1 MKRLNGRFFLYAVLE
16 QPCVQRVFRYIKYG
30 LRGRGSAA
38 IGDSMKHL
46 WLPVM
51 ASVGMWG
58 FGSSFAVTWE
68 NQCASNG
75 FTFIKDSE
83 HFEVCKKPTADD
95 GRANNVTISESDA
108 QGALESLEKV
118 YTFYTDSLGWMLPFP
133 KSPDKKLKSNI
144 YVYENS
150 LMNSLYGGQDYV
162 KGLNN
167 EYGPGMWIGVGSLT
181 DYWGMSHEFAHGLQ
195 GVAGWMGNNSHAGW
209 MAESHANWM
218 AHQYNPNDAHCS
230 EYLINYPYLYYG
242 STRDRYCNWQFL
254 EHLKEKFG
262 GGTKGAKE
270 VNRIWMEAI
279 HDGEEGRMEQTP
291 FTAMMMVYDWTLEDL
306 NREFGLFAMKNATLE
321 YAPEK
326 KALYR
331 KSYGDYEF
339 STRRDLSYGDNYR
352 RHTRVTMLNKMIA
365 DDEVEGNA
373 SSVEGNVGAKSV
385 PARYVVPSYWAPQ
398 RWGYN
403 LVRIYPDSVGKV
415 TVKFRG
421 IVQSKKTVDGYKCFG
436 DNTDDYMGKHYDWCN
451 YAPDALPD
459 PASQW
464 AFGLVAEGSDGTP
477 RYSDL
482 KIDTAGNISI
492 DVKKGDKALWLAV
505 TAAPKEMQTILWDQF
520 YYSIH
525 RYPYMIEVVNGSPEG
540 YNKDFWKPSGSGYT
554 AHSNGGGLVSG
565 KAKVDATVYVG
576 PNAVVNGGTISG
588 NARIEDF
595 AVVDGGT
602 ISGKAVVR
610 GRALV
615 SAGTISD
622 NAILEEDA
630 WLVSGSI
637 SGNAKVGAISIIVN
651 TTVSDDAQV
660 YGVMWALNGKK
671 LSGTAQLRG
680 DLENNF
686 DKEITKGVFYG
697 MVNTDMLNNANFGAN
712 LTTPP
717 TEATADYS
725 DAKWYAIA
733 EDSNGDSDGA
743 GSEGGEGDNTTIVQ
757 TFAPLT
763 TAETQYNVFSVNGKF
778 IGRVSVAKG
787 VFAHIALKNA
797 GFSPGAYIVRNQNV
811 GKLLIIK

>member
-1 MKRLNGRFFLYAVLE
+1 MRILMPFILG
-16 QPCVQRVFRYIKYG
+16 
-30 LRGRGSAA
+30 
-38 IGDSMKHL
+38 
-46 WLPVM
+46 
-51 ASVGMWG
+51 ASVLGV
-58 FGSSFAVTWE
+58 FAETWE
-68 NQCASNG
+68 NQCTSNG
-75 FTFIKDSE
+75 FTFIMDSE

-144 YVYENS
+144 YVFENS

-167 EYGPGMWIGVGSLT
+167 EYGPGMWIGVGSLK

-254 EHLKEKFG
+254 EHLKEEFG

-279 HDGEEGRMEQTP
+279 HDGEDGRMEQTP
-291 FTAMMMVYDWTLEDL
+291 FTAMMMVYNWTLEDL

-352 RHTRVTMLNKMIA
+352 RHTRVTMLNKM
-365 DDEVEGNA
+365 EGD
-373 SSVEGNVGAKSV
+373 GN
-385 PARYVVPSYWAPQ
+385 RYVVPSYWAPQ
-398 RWGYN
+398 RFGYN

-421 IVQSKKTVDGYKCFG
+421 IVQSKKTVNGYKCFG
-436 DNTDDYMGKHYDWCN
+436 DNSDDYMGKHYDWCN

-477 RYSDL
+477 RYSEL

-492 DVKKGDKALWLAV
+492 DVKKGDKALWLTV
-505 TAAPKEMQTILWDQF
+505 TATPKEMQLIMWDQF
-520 YYSIH
+520 YYSIY
-525 RYPYMIEVVNGSPEG
+525 RYPYMIEVVNGTPEG

-554 AHSNGGGLVSG
+554 AHSNGGGLVSS

-651 TTVSDDAQV
+651 TTITDDAQV

-671 LSGTAQLRG
+671 LSGTAQVRG

-712 LTTPP
+712 LTTSP
-717 TEATADYS
+717 TEATADYAS
-725 DAKWYAIA
+725 AKWYAIA
-733 EDSNGDSDGA
+733 EDSSVDSDA
-743 GSEGGEGDNTTIVQ
+743 GSEGDSDSGEGSGDEGKKDDGKGDGKGNSDSSKTSISISD
-757 TFAPLT
+757 FLWNSS
-763 TAETQYNVFSVNGKF
+763 ETLYNVFSVNGKF
-778 IGRVSVAKG
+778 LGQVKITNVLEVKSILKSMVEPHG
-787 VFAHIALKNA
+787 VYLIQGVKNGKVLK
-797 GFSPGAYIVRNQNV
+797 VRY
-811 GKLLIIK
+811 